1 MSVNLAALKL
11 TLLRLD
17 INATIIA
24 GANVIKLLTTIISV
38 IPW

>member
-11 TLLRLD
+11 ALLRLD

-24 GANVIKLLTTIISV
+24 GANVIKLLTTIISA